1 MRQVAGMVQH
11 PQRKR
16 LIVDRLWRLD
26 QALNGLPELP
36 EPVVQLHLRH
46 AHIWF
51 NQLPVS
57 NAKNQ

>member
-1 MRQVAGMVQH
+1 
-11 PQRKR
+11 